1 MTDLLPHLQIIYCK
15 SVTYISSTDIHQEIC
30 WKRSLADSINV
41 DDRAVSDE
49 KYEL

>member
-1 MTDLLPHLQIIYCK
+1 MTDFLPYLQIIYCK

-30 WKRSLADSINV
+30 WKRFSV